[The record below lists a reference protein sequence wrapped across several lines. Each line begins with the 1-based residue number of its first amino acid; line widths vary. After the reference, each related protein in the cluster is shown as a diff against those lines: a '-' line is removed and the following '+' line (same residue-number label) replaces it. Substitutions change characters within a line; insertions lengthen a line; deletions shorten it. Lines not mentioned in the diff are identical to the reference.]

1 MSLIPVEGH
10 SNLWRDSDT
19 GAIVNGDDSGYHS
32 YLREKSAKKNE
43 REELDSMKKDIDD
56 IKNMLSKI
64 VDKL

>member
-32 YLREKSAKKNE
+32 YLREKCAKKNE